1 MKDRRERA
9 SESDS
14 SPRKLHLS
22 AHQIAAAVMETAKE
36 SLRRRRR
43 RRRSWSIQCSDQFN
57 LYQQ

>member
-9 SESDS
+9 SESDP

-36 SLRRRRR
+36 KKKKLIDSM
-43 RRRSWSIQCSDQFN
+43 Q
-57 LYQQ
+57 